1 MLSFKIFE
9 MDSGYF
15 LLGLLLVTFVWQ
27 IVAQSLG
34 PVVGGWLYGLQVEN
48 LKKSGYT
55 YNSEEELQEWR
66 DRAISSSMNWGLIIL
81 AILCGGFAGAF
92 GFPLIGFSRSI
103 NPWSWARIISLCG
116 SSWLVL
122 SIIHPGML

>member
-1 MLSFKIFE
+1 MLSFKISK
-9 MDSGYF
+9 MNPGYF
-15 LLGLLLVTFVWQ
+15 FLGLLLVTFVWQ
-27 IVAQSLG
+27 ILAQSLG

-48 LKKSGYT
+48 LKKSGYR
-55 YNSEEELQEWR
+55 YGSEEELQEWR
-66 DRAISSSMNWGLIIL
+66 DRAISSSMNWGLILL
-81 AILCGGFAGAF
+81 AVLCGGFAGAF

-103 NPWSWARIISLCG
+103 NPWSWARIITLCG

>member
-1 MLSFKIFE
+1 

-66 DRAISSSMNWGLIIL
+66 DRAISSSMNWGLILL
-81 AILCGGFAGAF
+81 AVLCGGFAGAF

>member
-1 MLSFKIFE
+1 MLSFKISK
-9 MDSGYF
+9 MNPGYF
-15 LLGLLLVTFVWQ
+15 FLGLLLVTFVWQ

-55 YNSEEELQEWR
+55 YSSEEELQEWR
-66 DRAISSSMNWGLIIL
+66 DRAISSSMNWGLILL
-81 AILCGGFAGAF
+81 AVLCGGFAGAF

-103 NPWSWARIISLCG
+103 NPWSWARIIALCG
-116 SSWLVL
+116 SSWFVL

>member
-1 MLSFKIFE
+1 MLSFKISK

-48 LKKSGYT
+48 LKKSGYI
-55 YNSEEELQEWR
+55 YNSEEELEEWR
-66 DRAISSSMNWGLIIL
+66 DRAISSSMNWGLILL
-81 AILCGGFAGAF
+81 AVLCGGFAGAF

-103 NPWSWARIISLCG
+103 NPWSWARIITLCG

>member
-1 MLSFKIFE
+1 

-48 LKKSGYT
+48 Q
-55 YNSEEELQEWR
+55 SELRELYCI
-66 DRAISSSMNWGLIIL
+66 APS
-81 AILCGGFAGAF
+81 
-92 GFPLIGFSRSI
+92 FSR
-103 NPWSWARIISLCG
+103 
-116 SSWLVL
+116 
-122 SIIHPGML
+122 